1 MNDKFSARLVETLF
15 DNSYFR
21 IFNLVACLLYF
32 IPSSL
37 GIPDI
42 VTKIAVV
49 YGGLLAFNNF
59 FIKRDFMKM
68 KYWYL
73 LCSVM
78 IIFCITTLMNF
89 EYNLIQNFYNF
100 IYLVITFTVVFPI
113 ANTNSPKKIIK
124 DFLLFN
130 NVLVIFVFLATLISL
145 VQFILLSKYQVQTAN
160 PDILARQ
167 GFWESRLFGVY
178 TSPNIGSLF
187 GFISV
192 AMSIINVSFKT
203 PISKKL
209 KTLYTLNFI
218 VQLLYFFLSSSRGT
232 QISIS
237 VFVLF
242 YLFLKIIYV
251 KTAKH
256 VRPNDNR
263 LLRNS
268 IIIGIILL
276 TLVNLG
282 DVYIKNGLGHV
293 PMIVKQET
301 NFIKKIEEKNY
312 EGSIDSK
319 GIIDQK
325 NKQVVIEHSGEGAE
339 VSSGRFT
346 IWKAAIKA
354 FKEKPI
360 LGYGDLS
367 FYRNNQVP
375 PFDEKKITEF
385 DKSELT
391 RANGYM
397 HNGYLQVLLSIGG
410 IGFLLIFIF
419 YILNLKDIIFTYFT
433 HVEKWY
439 PDSLS
444 ADTIFLL
451 LSLLVS
457 IFANEL
463 VEAHILFN
471 NRDVVSIVFW
481 YSLGVISF
489 FVPVQR
495 GINRT

>member
-1 MNDKFSARLVETLF
+1 MNDKFSVRFVEILF

-21 IFNLVACLLYF
+21 IFNLIACLLYF
-32 IPSSL
+32 MPSSL

-49 YGGLLAFNNF
+49 YGGLIAFYNF
-59 FIKRDFMKM
+59 FIKRNFMNM

-73 LCSVM
+73 LFGIM
-78 IIFCITTLMNF
+78 AIFCITTLMNF

-100 IYLVITFTVVFPI
+100 IYLVITFTVIFPI
-113 ANTNSPKKIIK
+113 TKTTTQKKVVK
-124 DFLLFN
+124 DFMLFN
-130 NVLVIFVFLATLISL
+130 NVLVVFVLIATVISL
-145 VQFILLSKYQVQTAN
+145 IQFVLLSKYQVQTAN

-192 AMSIINVSFKT
+192 VMSIINVTLKNS
-203 PISKKL
+203 ISKKL
-209 KTLYTLNFI
+209 KTLYILNFFA
-218 VQLLYFFLSSSRGT
+218 QLLYFFLSSSRGT

-237 VFVLF
+237 VFILL
-242 YLFLKIIYV
+242 YLFLKTVYV
-251 KTAKH
+251 KVTKNT
-256 VRPNDNR
+256 RRNDNS

-268 IIIGIILL
+268 IFIGLILL
-276 TLVNLG
+276 TLVNFG
-282 DVYIKNGLGHV
+282 DAYIKNGLGHI
-293 PMIVKQET
+293 PLIVKQEV
-301 NFIKKIEEKNY
+301 NFIKNVEQDNTNDLKN
-312 EGSIDSK
+312 SK
-319 GIIDQK
+319 KKTDQK

-354 FKEKPI
+354 FRYKPI

-367 FYRNNQVP
+367 FYRNNQTP
-375 PFDEKKITEF
+375 PFDEKNFTDF
-385 DKSELT
+385 DRSELT

-410 IGFLLIFIF
+410 IGFLTIFIF
-419 YILNLKDIIFTYFT
+419 YLLNLKDIIFTYFIR
-433 HVEKWY
+433 VEKH
-439 PDSLS
+439 PHNGLS

-481 YSLGVISF
+481 YSLGIISF
-489 FVPVQR
+489 FVPVQK
-495 GINRT
+495 GINKT